1 MECNPKG
8 GLGCQ
13 QHLSHHLVALERV
26 WEPLLTWA
34 AHLCEGS
41 LVKICQARHHSELHP
56 RPPAAQTEGREVPVT
71 RFEVFLPGTP
81 AVSLYFRNNIFK
93 DQSHTSAIS
102 ACENKGVFL
111 GHGCGVCSPP

>member
-34 AHLCEGS
+34 AHLRGAWTERRKS
-41 LVKICQARHHSELHP
+41 LLSRSAVLDIIQNC
-56 RPPAAQTEGREVPVT
+56 T
-71 RFEVFLPGTP
+71 PGP
-81 AVSLYFRNNIFK
+81 QQLKLRVERY
-93 DQSHTSAIS
+93 Q
-102 ACENKGVFL
+102 
-111 GHGCGVCSPP
+111 